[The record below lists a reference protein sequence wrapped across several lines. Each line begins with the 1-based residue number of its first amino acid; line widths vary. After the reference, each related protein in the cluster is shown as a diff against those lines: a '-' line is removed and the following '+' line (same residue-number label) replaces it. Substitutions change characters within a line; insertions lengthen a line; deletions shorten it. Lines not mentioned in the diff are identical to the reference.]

1 VSDRGEVPRKERDVA
16 DERKPETERGP
27 TPWERFVSLARKVT
41 QTPKVEVE
49 KREEAWREGRKTK
62 RRRGS

>member
-1 VSDRGEVPRKERDVA
+1 MP

-41 QTPKVEVE
+41 QTPKAEIE
-49 KREEAWREGRKTK
+49 KREREWREERKQRPK
-62 RRRGS
+62 AQ